1 MGSFIFKLIF
11 FGFIGWVIY
20 MIVTG
25 NMGGAQDAT
34 ANYNKVL
41 QGSPAATESRQ

>member
-1 MGSFIFKLIF
+1 MANFIFKMVLL
-11 FGFIGWVIY
+11 GALVWVIY
-20 MIVTG
+20 MIATG

-41 QGSPAATESRQ
+41 QGSPAAQEGRQ